1 MTALDKLIH
10 DNIVVKQIAH
20 SLLRE
25 YSAKHAGTEPQQ
37 AVAVPKVPPRLLYG
51 TFSAEVHRPDI
62 TTIFVSSDA
71 PDEYK
76 AFFRVLSYRSETI
89 EIVDAASARRGE
101 VLNGDGMGGSWI
113 VRLDKWIDE

>member
-1 MTALDKLIH
+1 MIQMSYNT
-10 DNIVVKQIAH
+10 
-20 SLLRE
+20 
-25 YSAKHAGTEPQQ
+25 T
-37 AVAVPKVPPRLLYG
+37 LYITYMIYG
-51 TFSAEVHRPDI
+51 NFSTEVHKPDI

-113 VRLDKWIDE
+113 VRLDKWIDESVDRWIV

>member
-1 MTALDKLIH
+1 MTQMSYNTTLYITYMIFGKL
-10 DNIVVKQIAH
+10 
-20 SLLRE
+20 S
-25 YSAKHAGTEPQQ
+25 T
-37 AVAVPKVPPRLLYG
+37 
-51 TFSAEVHRPDI
+51 EVHRPDI

-76 AFFRVLSYRSETI
+76 AFFRVLSYRSETKF